1 MSLFFS
7 CLSLSLFPFFIRF
20 FFFCLFCSKHLKRY
34 ATARIVILSSVYLV
48 ASLDWSA
55 GRNFVSKYIYIYF
68 FPAFRNK
75 TFSRAKHFYYTH
87 LSIYNIY
94 IIYIIYIYF
103 SLLSL
108 VRCFAAF
115 VSFSPRSLSHSF
127 SGAYTRKKIVFVHPS
142 QAREPRNDRGTTVF
156 PLHVSRFF
164 ASLEQ
169 RGKRRKVAKVNK
181 SESRLYHKVAASFT
195 NGLRVVT
202 PLFIP
207 LFVLF
212 IPFSYVFLGYRFVS
226 FSRIFLNV
234 ERHRETICFARLV
247 VSNFHATLIRTRE
260 RGTKGERLVPPRLDH
275 TFSSPFSLAYSVTNR
290 SRRSIWST
298 GHLATGNVI
307 TLFFFMIFFYFCL
320 F

>member
-1 MSLFFS
+1 MQRLAS
-7 CLSLSLFPFFIRF
+7 LSLSFI
-20 FFFCLFCSKHLKRY
+20 
-34 ATARIVILSSVYLV
+34 YLV

-68 FPAFRNK
+68 FPAFRNE

-103 SLLSL
+103 SLLSF

-115 VSFSPRSLSHSF
+115 VSFSPHSLSHSF
-127 SGAYTRKKIVFVHPS
+127 FGACTRKKIVFVRPS

-164 ASLEQ
+164 AYLEQ
-169 RGKRRKVAKVNK
+169 WGKKKESSKGEHVF

-195 NGLRVVT
+195 NGLRVAT

-212 IPFSYVFLGYRFVS
+212 ILFSYVFLGSRFVS
-226 FSRIFLNV
+226 FSRIFLDV
-234 ERHRETICFARLV
+234 ERHRETLRFARLV
-247 VSNFHATLIRTRE
+247 VSLTFTQLSYALANEGPGEKDRSLRVSITRFLALSLSHIVLRTDRGGLYGPRDIWLQVTL
-260 RGTKGERLVPPRLDH
+260 L
-275 TFSSPFSLAYSVTNR
+275 
-290 SRRSIWST
+290 
-298 GHLATGNVI
+298 
-307 TLFFFMIFFYFCL
+307 LFFFVIFFFTFVC
-320 F
+320 FRFN